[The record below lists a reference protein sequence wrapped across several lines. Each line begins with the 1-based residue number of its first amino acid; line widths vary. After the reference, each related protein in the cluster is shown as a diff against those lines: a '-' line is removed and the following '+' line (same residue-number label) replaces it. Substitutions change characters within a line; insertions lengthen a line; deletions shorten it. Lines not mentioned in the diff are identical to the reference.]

1 MCGRFAQCSD
11 PDALAQAF
19 GLEAVDLEVS
29 PRYNLAPTQP
39 VLAVRL
45 AGDGQRR
52 ALVRLRWG
60 LLPFWSK
67 GPDSRYSMINARA
80 ETVATKPAY
89 RAAFKQRRCLIPAD
103 AFYEWQPRQDGKQP
117 YAIRR
122 TDRAPFAMAGL
133 WEHWQGEDGTV
144 IDSCTILVTEA
155 NALLAPIHDRMPVI
169 LAPAHY
175 GAWLGGDG
183 ERPEA
188 LQRLLVPAD
197 PSGWEA
203 YPISRAVNSPSHE
216 GPALLAPATA
226 EPQSDA

>member
-1 MCGRFAQCSD
+1 MCGRFAQFSD

-19 GLEAVDLEVS
+19 GLETVDLDA
-29 PRYNLAPTQP
+29 PARYNLAPTQP

-52 ALVRLRWG
+52 ELVRLRWG
-60 LLPFWSK
+60 LVPFWSK

-103 AFYEWQPRQDGKQP
+103 AFYEWRPGNDGKQP
-117 YAIRR
+117 FAIRR
-122 TDRAPFAMAGL
+122 EDRAPFAMAGL
-133 WEHWQGEDGTV
+133 WEHWQGEDGTA
-144 IDSCTILVTEA
+144 IASCTIIVTEA

-169 LAPAHY
+169 LEPAHF
-175 GAWLGGDG
+175 GAWLGSDG
-183 ERPEA
+183 EHPEA

-203 YPISRAVNSPSHE
+203 YPIARAVNSPSNE
-216 GPALLAPATA
+216 GPALLAPSTA
-226 EPQSDA
+226 ASSSHA

>member
-1 MCGRFAQCSD
+1 MCGRFAQFSD
-11 PDALAQAF
+11 PEALAQAF
-19 GLEAVDLEVS
+19 GLETVDLDAP
-29 PRYNLAPTQP
+29 PRYNVAPTQP

-45 AGDGQRR
+45 ADDGQRR
-52 ALVRLRWG
+52 EWVRLRWG
-60 LLPFWSK
+60 LVPFWSK

-103 AFYEWQPRQDGKQP
+103 AFYEWQPGKDGKQP

-122 TDRAPFAMAGL
+122 TDRAPFAIAGL
-133 WEHWQGEDGTV
+133 WEHWQGEDGAA
-144 IDSCTILVTEA
+144 IASCTLIVTEA

-175 GAWLGGDG
+175 GTWLGGDG
-183 ERPEA
+183 EHPEA

-197 PSGWEA
+197 PAGWEA
-203 YPISRAVNSPSHE
+203 YPIDRAVNSPSNE
-216 GPALLAPATA
+216 GPALL
-226 EPQSDA
+226 EPQSAAPPSR